1 MRKDEFLEQLV
12 ERFSR
17 ETEAFL
23 MLCGEDDRK
32 FFSIFK
38 KKRKTEDYARLITVA
53 AVLCLRGAVMKI
65 TKMAERTGRL
75 AAMIQMLEIEGK
87 KYENICRWME
97 DFIAKI
103 GDAAL
108 QRETEAMWRE
118 KKADFEARGTRIE
131 DIFF

>member
-53 AVLCLRGAVMKI
+53 AVL
-65 TKMAERTGRL
+65 
-75 AAMIQMLEIEGK
+75 
-87 KYENICRWME
+87 
-97 DFIAKI
+97 
-103 GDAAL
+103 
-108 QRETEAMWRE
+108 
-118 KKADFEARGTRIE
+118 
-131 DIFF
+131 

>member
-1 MRKDEFLEQLV
+1 
-12 ERFSR
+12 
-17 ETEAFL
+17 
-23 MLCGEDDRK
+23 
-32 FFSIFK
+32 
-38 KKRKTEDYARLITVA
+38 
-53 AVLCLRGAVMKI
+53 MKI

-75 AAMIQMLEIEGK
+75 DAMIQILEVEGK